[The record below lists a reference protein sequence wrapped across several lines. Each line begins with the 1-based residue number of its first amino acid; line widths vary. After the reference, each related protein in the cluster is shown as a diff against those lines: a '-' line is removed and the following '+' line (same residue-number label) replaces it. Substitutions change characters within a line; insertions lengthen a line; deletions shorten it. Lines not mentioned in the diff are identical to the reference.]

1 MFNIFLN
8 ELIQAWG
15 GCYREVL
22 LCSHPPDY
30 DPPQDHPEHE
40 EEQYGCSQYM
50 DHCFDYKDPQACDTM
65 FEVCFPKKEEEHEHE
80 HEYEHEETEETI
92 SCVESVHYCLSE
104 DAEEGHCLNLI
115 LYCNPGK
122 DEEDEHEAS
131 QGCFPQLQQCFLY
144 HHLQDCAGLVTEC
157 GALDDSSHYA
167 HKGKLSSSYTQEE
180 CYTNSEQCLRAPEGH
195 HHSVCIS
202 LISVCYSMQEEKKT
216 CLGQMEVCL
225 LEDYVDNSECHHQL
239 QTCLLEE
246 EEGDG
251 EHYKEV
257 LREEEHWAKV
267 VRLLLAKDH

>member
-1 MFNIFLN
+1 
-8 ELIQAWG
+8 
-15 GCYREVL
+15 
-22 LCSHPPDY
+22 
-30 DPPQDHPEHE
+30 
-40 EEQYGCSQYM
+40 M

-80 HEYEHEETEETI
+80 YEEETEETI

-104 DAEEGHCLNLI
+104 DAEEGHCLKLI

-122 DEEDEHEAS
+122 DEEDEHGAS

-157 GALDDSSHYA
+157 GALDDSSHYVQE
-167 HKGKLSSSYTQEE
+167 GKLSSSYYTQEE

-195 HHSVCIS
+195 HHPVCIS
-202 LISVCYSMQEEKKT
+202 LISVCYSMQEERT
-216 CLGQMEVCL
+216 CLGRMEVCL

-239 QTCLLEE
+239 QTCLREE

-251 EHYKEV
+251 EHYKDV
-257 LREEEHWAKV
+257 LKEEEHWAKV